1 MNNATLALWD
11 KFRCNYSTTIDCSDS
26 NIEIGDNVVLGW
38 NTTNK
43 KKNANHLFQNR
54 KDCTISK
61 KIIIEDHVWLC
72 ANSTVLKGTCVKKD
86 SVLAYGALLTKTIDQ
101 ENILYGG
108 VPAKMIKNN
117 INWRE

>member
-1 MNNATLALWD
+1 MVMC
-11 KFRCNYSTTIDCSDS
+11 KFYSI
-26 NIEIGDNVVLGW
+26 
-38 NTTNK
+38 
-43 KKNANHLFQNR
+43 
-54 KDCTISK
+54 
-61 KIIIEDHVWLC
+61 
-72 ANSTVLKGTCVKKD
+72 KGNMCQKD